1 MLWWCRNIRRK
12 TKSLYSIICILN
24 NHYRALLCKEKFNL
38 YPFEVSQCHIN
49 LPILQD
55 FQWSWNTTCL
65 SFSDKFQ
72 TFPALII
79 RSLICLHAGLSR
91 LSNFQICNYKTFF
104 HFLDLVEGKMKATP
118 PISCRCHDF
127 PLIFEDSMEDSGAS
141 CRCSTKNPEPTEV
154 WWQPCRT
161 SA

>member
-38 YPFEVSQCHIN
+38 YPFEVSQCRIN
-49 LPILQD
+49 MPILQD
-55 FQWSWNTTCL
+55 FQWTWNTTCL
-65 SFSDKFQ
+65 SFFDKFQ

-79 RSLICLHAGLSR
+79 RSLICLHARLSR

-104 HFLDLVEGKMKATP
+104 HFLLQPQWQRLFNLCECKKPQCYD
-118 PISCRCHDF
+118 ISL
-127 PLIFEDSMEDSGAS
+127 PYQVSPE
-141 CRCSTKNPEPTEV
+141 KNKILLEFTLNKIGIS
-154 WWQPCRT
+154 RFT
-161 SA
+161 